1 MQFLKPSYA
10 LLKQVSGTHGWQP
23 TTHSGLKADM
33 PPNAALIELVGK
45 LYLICSGRC
54 ILGTYRVHCLMGC
67 YRRINL
73 DIPSNGVL

>member
-33 PPNAALIELVGK
+33 PPNAAFN
-45 LYLICSGRC
+45 
-54 ILGTYRVHCLMGC
+54 
-67 YRRINL
+67 RI
-73 DIPSNGVL
+73 GW